1 MAAKRSRW
9 KSTDAESRPP
19 DPKPPDGEARG
30 QGVGEFCPCHVGW
43 EVFESH
49 VGEVMRAMRDPDRAV
64 RAGALHVFND
74 AAKMQREAD
83 LGFYQADEED
93 RESRIGEKRA
103 QCFRS
108 VEQRLEAR
116 RDSRERRRRRRHG
129 RA

>member
-9 KSTDAESRPP
+9 RLTDAESRLP
-19 DPKPPDGEARG
+19 DPKSPDEEARG
-30 QGVGEFCPCHVGW
+30 HGVGEFCPCHAGW

-49 VGEVMRAMRDPDRAV
+49 VGEVMRAMRDPNRAV
-64 RAGALHVFND
+64 RAGALHVYHD

-83 LGFYQADEED
+83 LGYYRADEED

-103 QCFRS
+103 QRYRS
-108 VEQRLEAR
+108 MEERLEAR
-116 RDSRERRRRRRHG
+116 KGNRERRRKRRRG